1 MGVIWNDLEQG
12 WQFATQ
18 KVFFYEDGQK
28 KTVNTMVL
36 LAT

>member
-1 MGVIWNDLEQG
+1 MGVIWNDLEHG

-28 KTVNTMVL
+28 LVKTMVL
-36 LAT
+36 LTT